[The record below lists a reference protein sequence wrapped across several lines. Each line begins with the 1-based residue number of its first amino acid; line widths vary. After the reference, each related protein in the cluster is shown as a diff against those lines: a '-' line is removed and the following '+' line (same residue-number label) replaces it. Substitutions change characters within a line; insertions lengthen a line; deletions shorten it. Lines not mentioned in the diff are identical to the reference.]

1 VRNLRSVIVSCLA
14 AVVAAAATAQVP
26 AAAPAPNAPPAAA
39 VAPPPAPPGAPA
51 VRAPEAAAGLQIKYV
66 RDSAEYAALMEQT
79 YRVAASAVERARRA
93 LPTGSVWAVVL
104 DVDET
109 TLDNST
115 YELERAAYGVPYE
128 PGSWHAWVERA
139 QAPAVPGVAAFV
151 RGVRALGGRVA
162 YVTNRA
168 ESDRAATRRN
178 LEREGLWQS
187 GDLLCPKPI
196 GSDPTKAGRRAEVR
210 TGRGDCAWPGSPA
223 AVLAYLGDQMV
234 DFPAAGEEADLTGPE
249 AFGVRCF
256 LLPNPMYGDWTSRV
270 TRPR

>member
-1 VRNLRSVIVSCLA
+1 MRGLPNVIVSCLVGA
-14 AVVAAAATAQVP
+14 VAATVSAQTPAATPAPSLPPAVAVAPAP
-26 AAAPAPNAPPAAA
+26 AAAP
-39 VAPPPAPPGAPA
+39 V

-79 YRVAASAVERARRA
+79 YRVAGSAVERARRMLQA
-93 LPTGSVWAVVL
+93 GAAWAVVL

-109 TLDNST
+109 TLDNT
-115 YELERAAYGVPYE
+115 AYELERAAYGVPYD

-187 GDLLCPKPI
+187 GDLLCPKPA
-196 GSDPTKAGRRAEVR
+196 GSDASKAGRRAEVR
-210 TGRGDCAWPGSPA
+210 TGRGDCAWPGTPT

-234 DFPAAGEEADLTGPE
+234 DFPAAGEEADLTGPD